1 MSDYSIKAVLSADV
15 SGFTG
20 AFKQAESAVGKFKEA
35 TSKITGVIGDTVQK
49 VNQHVESRQNF

>member
-35 TSKITGVIGDTVQK
+35 TSVIG
-49 VNQHVESRQNF
+49 